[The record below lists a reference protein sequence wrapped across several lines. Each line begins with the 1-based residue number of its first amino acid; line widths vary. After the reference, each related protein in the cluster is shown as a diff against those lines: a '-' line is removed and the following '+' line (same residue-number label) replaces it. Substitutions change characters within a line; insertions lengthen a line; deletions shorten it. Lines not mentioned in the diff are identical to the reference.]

1 MTNAIAS
8 GIMISKN
15 APNNVTLDNNF
26 FMFDQAKVNEEF
38 YQIQPEGEDPMG
50 WIEGNIEWHVPY
62 GWKENPNVVSQ
73 EPYGQFA
80 THIRQQFHITA
91 NGTVSITKHGSEVV
105 RGTNDVTMLN
115 GVVQQ

>member
-1 MTNAIAS
+1 
-8 GIMISKN
+8 
-15 APNNVTLDNNF
+15 
-26 FMFDQAKVNEEF
+26 
-38 YQIQPEGEDPMG
+38 MG

-91 NGTVSITKHGSEVV
+91 NGTVSITKHGGEVV